1 LGRFRLGL
9 VGLVHGMLQV
19 QNLCAYLATGGMP
32 VSVGHFGYS
41 CDSCELE
48 ALDYCGYSRCVVM
61 LRYGLGIGAF

>member
-9 VGLVHGMLQV
+9 VGLVHGMQQV
-19 QNLCAYLATGGMP
+19 RNLCACLAIGGMH
-32 VSVGHFGYS
+32 VSIGHFGYR

-48 ALDYCGYSRCVVM
+48 ALDYHGSSRCVVM